1 MSGVD
6 PYRSVATVRAEIEE
20 EGEKETS
27 VRLFLTFVTSTP
39 SEGSS
44 SREGGARRSSE
55 AAGEVVSK
63 SAVYDDYLDAIEDR
77 VQAFRGEDDS

>member
-55 AAGEVVSK
+55 AAGEAVSK